1 MSKIKRIIVGYWF
14 SDFEKST
21 GIAHNTKYK
30 YSKKKRNEII
40 DLVMDAGL
48 NVMLVQ
54 QKNDLL
60 VIWIDDSKFR
70 QR

>member
-1 MSKIKRIIVGYWF
+1 MSEIKRIIVGYWF

-21 GIAHNTKYK
+21 GIARNSEYR

-54 QKNDLL
+54 HKVDLL
-60 VIWIDDSKFR
+60 VIWIDNKKFT